1 MTNDPTGDE
10 PFLGRWARRK
20 EAQRR
25 QAEAPT
31 PTEQPPAEQD
41 NAEPAPHASETAA
54 PSAGEAPPLTDADMP
69 DIDSLAPDS
78 DVSGF
83 FSPGVSEA
91 LRRKALRKLF
101 HTARFNVKD
110 GLDDYDEDYTQLQ
123 SLGNVETWDMK
134 RQKQRLAE
142 RRERREQLEADAEA
156 DEQRLETA
164 TEQPDA
170 LEQNDEPAPAEDP
183 TNPDIAAEQPD
194 VDEEDDERA

>member
-1 MTNDPTGDE
+1 MTNDPTGRE

-25 QAEAPT
+25 EAEASASPEPSSAEHE
-31 PTEQPPAEQD
+31 PTEPV
-41 NAEPAPHASETAA
+41 PHATETAA
-54 PSAGEAPPLTDADMP
+54 PAEGEAAPLTDADMP

-134 RQKQRLAE
+134 RQQQRLAE
-142 RRERREQLEADAEA
+142 RRERRERLEAEAGAE
-156 DEQRLETA
+156 DEGLEPVS
-164 TEQPDA
+164 EQPDA
-170 LEQNDEPAPAEDP
+170 LDDATESSPMDDSH
-183 TNPDIAAEQPD
+183 NPDIAADQPA
-194 VDEEDDERA
+194 DEEDDERA

>member
-1 MTNDPTGDE
+1 MTNDPTGHE

-25 QAEAPT
+25 EAESSASPE
-31 PTEQPPAEQD
+31 PSSAEHEHTEPV
-41 NAEPAPHASETAA
+41 PHASDTAA
-54 PSAGEAPPLTDADMP
+54 PAEGEAAPLTDADMP

-134 RQKQRLAE
+134 RQQQRLAE
-142 RRERREQLEADAEA
+142 RRERLEAEA
-156 DEQRLETA
+156 GTEDEGLEPA

-170 LEQNDEPAPAEDP
+170 LEENDELTPAEDS
-183 TNPDIAAEQPD
+183 TNPDIAADQPA
-194 VDEEDDERA
+194 DEEDDERA